1 MEIVA
6 DSAWPLPAPS
16 DTPTLFT
23 HTFTRNQQLDRMKMH
38 SICVHVC
45 APRECIFTQA
55 ARSKSISLHAGAQR
69 WRLSSH
75 VHPRT
80 ADRAFLQPPVQQIQH
95 PRTKQPARVDR
106 ARPSG
111 GRIGGNNRSGCGGA
125 EPHLSLI
132 RNPCTMAAIVPAMW
146 KRMKKKPTKPGINVV
161 DAPHARQRCRPP
173 SKPV

>member
-45 APRECIFTQA
+45 EPREYIFTQA
-55 ARSKSISLHAGAQR
+55 AGSRSISLHAGAQR

-75 VHPRT
+75 IHPRT
-80 ADRAFLQPPVQQIQH
+80 ADRVFLQPPVQQTQH
-95 PRTKQPARVDR
+95 PRTKPPVRVDR
-106 ARPSG
+106 ERASG
-111 GRIGGNNRSGCGGA
+111 GRIDDNNRSGCGGA
-125 EPHLSLI
+125 EIVEQPHLSL
-132 RNPCTMAAIVPAMW
+132 
-146 KRMKKKPTKPGINVV
+146 
-161 DAPHARQRCRPP
+161 
-173 SKPV
+173 